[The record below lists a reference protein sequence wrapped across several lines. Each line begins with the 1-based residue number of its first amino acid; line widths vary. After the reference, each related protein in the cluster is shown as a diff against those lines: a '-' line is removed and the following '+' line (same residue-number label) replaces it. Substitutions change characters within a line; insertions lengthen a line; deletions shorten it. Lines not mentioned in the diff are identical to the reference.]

1 MKQFALPVVGL
12 AVIAAYWLWRGT
24 ADAPGPTAAPPST
37 PPTARPS
44 ASTTA
49 RDPGGASGS
58 TSTAPTVRP
67 AGSSTPTPAEPTKT
81 TRRDRQDTERLREQL
96 RTMHRAGASRT
107 SAGQVEEPTPTGK
120 LDAEYI
126 QARIRE
132 DLVPIAQECYESA
145 LEDDPKLGGKLVMN
159 FSIVGD
165 PSVGGVVDEADAD
178 PTSEITQPDLLECM
192 KESMLSLSFPP
203 PEDGGTVSVTY
214 PFVFASD
221 GPPPAKP

>member
-12 AVIAAYWLWRGT
+12 AVIAAYWLWRS
-24 ADAPGPTAAPPST
+24 TAATPVPAAAAPST
-37 PPTARPS
+37 PPAARPGG
-44 ASTTA
+44 ASSS
-49 RDPGGASGS
+49 RDPGGAA
-58 TSTAPTVRP
+58 APT
-67 AGSSTPTPAEPTKT
+67 STPTTKPGAAPTSAAAEATTT
-81 TRRDRQDTERLREQL
+81 TRRDREQTRRLREQL
-96 RTMHRAGASRT
+96 RTLHRAGGSR
-107 SAGQVEEPTPTGK
+107 SAADPTADEAPAGK
-120 LDAEYI
+120 LDAAYI
-126 QARIRE
+126 QTRIRE

-178 PTSEITQPDLLECM
+178 PTSEIQQPDLLECM

-214 PFVFASD
+214 PFVFSAD
-221 GPPPAKP
+221 GPASAKP

>member
-24 ADAPGPTAAPPST
+24 AVVPSPAAAPPSN
-37 PPTARPS
+37 PPAARPP
-44 ASTTA
+44 ASPTA

-58 TSTAPTVRP
+58 TSAPTVKP
-67 AGSSTPTPAEPTKT
+67 SAGSTPASPEPTKT

-107 SAGQVEEPTPTGK
+107 SAGEVQEPAPAGK
-120 LDAEYI
+120 LDAAYI

-145 LEDDPKLGGKLVMN
+145 LEDDPKLGGKLVMS

-178 PTSEITQPDLLECM
+178 PTSEIQQPDLLECM

-214 PFVFASD
+214 PFVFAAD

>member
-12 AVIAAYWLWRGT
+12 AVIAAYWLWR
-24 ADAPGPTAAPPST
+24 
-37 PPTARPS
+37 
-44 ASTTA
+44 
-49 RDPGGASGS
+49 
-58 TSTAPTVRP
+58 STAPTPVP
-67 AGSSTPTPAEPTKT
+67 AAAAPASSTPAARPSSASTSRDAGDARSTPSTSAATPTTAPAPSAAEATT
-81 TRRDRQDTERLREQL
+81 ATRRDREQTRRLREQL
-96 RTMHRAGASRT
+96 RTMHRTGGSQGSAGAAEAAPADT
-107 SAGQVEEPTPTGK
+107 
-120 LDAEYI
+120 LDATYI

-214 PFVFASD
+214 PFVFSAD
-221 GPPPAKP
+221 GPSPAKP

>member
-37 PPTARPS
+37 PPAARPTD
-44 ASTTA
+44 STTA
-49 RDPGGASGS
+49 RDPGGAPGS
-58 TSTAPTVRP
+58 TSKAPTVRP
-67 AGSSTPTPAEPTKT
+67 AGSSTPAPAEPTKT
-81 TRRDRQDTERLREQL
+81 TRRDRKDTERLREQL

-107 SAGQVEEPTPTGK
+107 SAGQVEEPAPEGK
-120 LDAEYI
+120 LDAAYI

-145 LEDDPKLGGKLVMN
+145 LEDDPKLGGKLVMS

-178 PTSEITQPDLLECM
+178 PSSEIKQPDLLECM

-203 PEDGGTVSVTY
+203 PEDGGTVSVTC
-214 PFVFASD
+214 PFVFAAD